1 MALTYITRTPS
12 SSGNRKIFTFS
23 GWIKRSKI
31 GVGQQIIG
39 QSTESSGNDY
49 FRIIFNTDDQLRV
62 FSSNGGMNKITS
74 MKFRDTSAWYN
85 IVCAFDSSQ
94 STASN
99 RNRIYVNGVEQTSFA
114 TNNNV
119 ALNTSFEFIITNECT
134 LGRNAYNN
142 QNFFDGLMSHI
153 HFIDGTQYNASAFG
167 SVDSVTGEWQINT
180 APSVTYGNNG
190 FFILKDSNS
199 VTDQSGKNNN
209 FSVGG
214 STLTATKDCPSNVFA
229 TWNPLVNNAGEMM
242 LLSNGN
248 TSCQSNAAQ
257 GNSWKLAASTL
268 GMTSGKYYWEAKL
281 VNTNN
286 NLYHGVM
293 GSNVFQANASNPM
306 NATGFTGWNNGDG
319 GEILKDG
326 NNTSANYGSLSNND
340 ILGIACDVDNYTIT
354 IYKNG
359 SALVSNYALSTTGR
373 DVLFPCSVAYNTN
386 NTGIPQSSY
395 NFGNGFFGTTA
406 ITTNSGNGYAGAE
419 GASKFNYAV
428 PSGYSA
434 LSTKGLNQ

>member
-12 SSGNRKIFTFS
+12 SAGNRKIFTFS

-119 ALNTSFEFIITNECT
+119 ALNTSFEFNITNECT

-190 FFILKDSNS
+190 FFILKDGNS

-214 STLTATKDCPSNVFA
+214 STLTKTQDCPSNVFA
-229 TWNPLVNNAGEMM
+229 TMNSLYLTTNITF
-242 LLSNGN
+242 SNGN
-248 TSCQSNAAQ
+248 NTITSSSGSWNAP
-257 GNSWKLAASTL
+257 ASTL
-268 GMTSGKYYWEAKL
+268 AVSTGKWYAEGKVTGYNHNAVGVTSNPSGASTGYPFEIPGGYGYKFYTGGKTTQGADNVAYGNTLANNDLFSIALDLDNSKIYFGKNGTWQNSGNPTSGSTGTGAAFTLPSGETYHF
-281 VNTNN
+281 VNA
-286 NLYHGVM
+286 L
-293 GSNVFQANASNPM
+293 NVQAGGASSQ
-306 NATGFTGWNNGDG
+306 W
-319 GEILKDG
+319 
-326 NNTSANYGSLSNND
+326 
-340 ILGIACDVDNYTIT
+340 
-354 IYKNG
+354 
-359 SALVSNYALSTTGR
+359 
-373 DVLFPCSVAYNTN
+373 
-386 NTGIPQSSY
+386 

-406 ITTNSGNGYAGAE
+406 ITTNSGNGYSGAE
-419 GASKFNYAV
+419 GKSKFNYQP